1 MTVLPVNF
9 DENTNTV
16 RKRRNC
22 SKDLCS
28 VKSVKKRL
36 PIIEWLPTY
45 NSTKLI
51 QDIIAGITVGLTAIP
66 QGIAYAIVAG
76 LSPEYGLYAGLMG
89 GFVYL
94 IFGSCKDVTVGP
106 TAIMAA
112 MVSKYVSNYSADFA
126 VLAAFLAGLVELGM
140 GVLQLGFLVEFIS
153 MPVISGFTTA
163 AALQIASAQLKSLF
177 GLEGKSG
184 NYFAESIYNF
194 VLNITTMK
202 LWDPMLGFITI
213 GILIYLKRLGQGCS
227 RTDGIVKQLRWFI
240 SLGRN
245 AVVVILGMIV
255 AYILKLT
262 TDDEPLVLIGD
273 IGSGIPKIAPPPFTT
288 TVGNETY
295 SFGEMLQ
302 VLGPQSIVLPLVAI
316 LETVAIAKAFA
327 GGKSVDAT
335 QEMVAVG
342 ICNIIGSMVRSMPV
356 TGSFTRTALNNA
368 SGVQTPAGGIFTG
381 LLILLA
387 LTLLTST
394 FYFIPKASLAGLII
408 TAMFSM
414 IDFAIFGRLWR
425 NNKIEL
431 FFLLVTMS
439 VSMCMGLEYG
449 IVSGIIVEA
458 ATLLYF
464 TSRPKVVVTTVI
476 GEKGGII
483 TILLNDRLSYC
494 AGEHIRRTVLR
505 ASQDSAT
512 NNIIIIDGAN
522 VRTIDST
529 VASNLVSVAQDLDKS
544 SRKIIFLNFSNDI
557 VKLCLD
563 ISPKLINKFII
574 ASKVEDVYDDLYHKS

>member
-1 MTVLPVNF
+1 
-9 DENTNTV
+9 
-16 RKRRNC
+16 
-22 SKDLCS
+22 
-28 VKSVKKRL
+28 
-36 PIIEWLPTY
+36 
-45 NSTKLI
+45 
-51 QDIIAGITVGLTAIP
+51 
-66 QGIAYAIVAG
+66 
-76 LSPEYGLYAGLMG
+76 
-89 GFVYL
+89 
-94 IFGSCKDVTVGP
+94 
-106 TAIMAA
+106 
-112 MVSKYVSNYSADFA
+112 
-126 VLAAFLAGLVELGM
+126 
-140 GVLQLGFLVEFIS
+140 
-153 MPVISGFTTA
+153 
-163 AALQIASAQLKSLF
+163 
-177 GLEGKSG
+177 
-184 NYFAESIYNF
+184 
-194 VLNITTMK
+194 MK